1 MEKIIDLKSRD
12 YNNYLK
18 RWEKANGEESTTY
31 LLKVEHPSL
40 LVSTNEVGR
49 HLSIEPRGGPVL
61 RVGEAL
67 EGVGEVAYIDYVL
80 GYGYVITFKE

>member
-1 MEKIIDLKSRD
+1 MEEFIALKSRD

-18 RWEKANGEESTTY
+18 QLKRTNGEESTTY

-40 LVSTNEVGR
+40 LVTTDEMGR
-49 HLSIEPRGGPVL
+49 NMSIEPRGGPVMK
-61 RVGEAL
+61 VGETL

-80 GYGYVITFKE
+80 GYGYAVTFKK

>member
-1 MEKIIDLKSRD
+1 MEEFIALKSRD

-18 RWEKANGEESTTY
+18 QLKRTNGEESTTY

-40 LVSTNEVGR
+40 LVTTDEMGR
-49 HLSIEPRGGPVL
+49 NMSIEPRGGPAMK
-61 RVGEAL
+61 VGETL

-80 GYGYVITFKE
+80 GYGYAVTFKK